1 MNIKPETTI
10 EISKEDL
17 KFSAAHFTIF
27 SSTER
32 ERLHGHNFAVR
43 VSVSAP
49 VNENGMC
56 FNYTELKSRV
66 RVLCRELDEYTLL
79 PAHSPYLKI
88 AENDAQYVVGF
99 NDETLYFSRK
109 DTKLL
114 PLRNT
119 TVEEYA
125 HYLLSRLLEDRAFFD
140 PDTIR
145 AIVLKVSSGPGQ
157 WGTARWAGV
166 GDGN

>member
-1 MNIKPETTI
+1 MTITPETTI

-27 SSTER
+27 SATER
-32 ERLHGHNFAVR
+32 ERLHGHNFGVY
-43 VSVSAP
+43 VSVTAA
-49 VNENGMC
+49 VGENGMC

-66 RVLCRELDEYTLL
+66 RTLCRELDEYTLL
-79 PAHSPYLKI
+79 PAQSPHLEI
-88 AENDAQYVVGF
+88 TENDGQYVVGF
-99 NDETLYFSRK
+99 NDETLYFTKK

-119 TVEEYA
+119 TVEEYS
-125 HYLLSRLLEDRAFFD
+125 HYLLSRLVQDRAFFD
-140 PDTIR
+140 PDTVR

-157 WGTARWAGV
+157 WGSASWEAG
-166 GDGN
+166 GGN

>member
-1 MNIKPETTI
+1 MTINPETTI

-27 SSTER
+27 SATER
-32 ERLHGHNFAVR
+32 ERLHGHNFGVY
-43 VSVSAP
+43 VSITAP
-49 VNENGMC
+49 VGENGMC

-66 RVLCRELDEYTLL
+66 RTLCGELDEYTLL
-79 PAHSPYLKI
+79 PAQSPHLQI
-88 AENDAQYVVGF
+88 TESDGQYVVRF
-99 NDETLYFSRK
+99 NDETLYFSK
-109 DTKLL
+109 TDTKLL

-119 TVEEYA
+119 TVEEYSR
-125 HYLLSRLLEDRAFFD
+125 YLLSRLVQDRSFFH

-157 WGTARWAGV
+157 WGSASWEAGEK
-166 GDGN
+166 

>member
-1 MNIKPETTI
+1 MSITTI

-27 SSTER
+27 SATER
-32 ERLHGHNFAVR
+32 ERLHGHNFGVR
-43 VSVSAP
+43 VAVTAP
-49 VNENGMC
+49 VDENGMC
-56 FNYTELKSRV
+56 FNYTGLKSRL
-66 RVLCRELDEYTLL
+66 RALCRELDEYTLL

-88 AENDAQYVVGF
+88 VENDGQYVVSF
-99 NDETLYFSRK
+99 NDETLYFAGK

-125 HYLLSRLLEDRAFFD
+125 HYLLSRLVEDNAFFAA
-140 PDTIR
+140 DTVS

-157 WGTARWAGV
+157 WGSASWTAKG
-166 GDGN
+166 GKS

>member
-1 MNIKPETTI
+1 MMISPETTI

-27 SSTER
+27 SATER
-32 ERLHGHNFAVR
+32 ERLHGHNFGVY

-66 RVLCRELDEYTLL
+66 RALCNELDEYTLL
-79 PAHSPYLKI
+79 PAQSPHLKI
-88 AENDAQYVVGF
+88 VGNKGQYVVSF
-99 NDETLYFSRK
+99 NDETLYFSK
-109 DTKLL
+109 QDTKLL
-114 PLRNT
+114 PVRNT

-125 HYLLSRLLEDRAFFD
+125 HYLLSRLLQDGTFFA
-140 PDTIR
+140 PG
-145 AIVLKVSSGPGQ
+145 AISAVVLKVSSGPGQ
-157 WGTARWAGV
+157 WGSASWEA
-166 GDGN
+166 GDGS